1 MELSLLW
8 VVLQIYFA
16 SEVFGGEIHHFPIT
30 PGEVFRR
37 DRLTK
42 DEGEHKCLGD
52 ITTVNAGGQPVT
64 TPATCN
70 PNPNPQEMVG
80 GNFDYNWNR

>member
-1 MELSLLW
+1 MNINKENL
-8 VVLQIYFA
+8 VKVL
-16 SEVFGGEIHHFPIT
+16 GGEIHHFPIT

-42 DEGEHKCLGD
+42 DEGEKKCVGPWTSPPGPGASGGGD
-52 ITTVNAGGQPVT
+52 NPG
-64 TPATCN
+64 TCN
-70 PNPNPQEMVG
+70 ENSFPPSVTQEFVG

>member
-1 MELSLLW
+1 MRYSELQNVS
-8 VVLQIYFA
+8 I
-16 SEVFGGEIHHFPIT
+16 EVFGGEIHHFPIT

-42 DEGEHKCLGD
+42 DEGEHKCVGPP
-52 ITTVNAGGQPVT
+52 INSAGNPTGSGTCTPNAT
-64 TPATCN
+64 H
-70 PNPNPQEMVG
+70 QEFVG